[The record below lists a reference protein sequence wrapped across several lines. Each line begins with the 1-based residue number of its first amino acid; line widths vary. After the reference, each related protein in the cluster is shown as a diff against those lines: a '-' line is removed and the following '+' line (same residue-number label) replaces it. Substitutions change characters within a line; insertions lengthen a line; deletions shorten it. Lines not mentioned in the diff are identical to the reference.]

1 MRHEIFFK
9 NIPNILKDCLY
20 KLLIFSIY
28 MINFVQIIFNQVMF
42 D

>member
-1 MRHEIFFK
+1 MRHEIFFEK
-9 NIPNILKDCLY
+9 IINVLKDCLN
-20 KLLIFSIY
+20 KLLIFIMY

>member
-1 MRHEIFFK
+1 MRHEIFFEK
-9 NIPNILKDCLY
+9 IINVLKDCLY
-20 KLLIFSIY
+20 KLLIFSMY